1 MPRFIAPYP
10 FYLIRHGQTDWN
22 AEGRFQGSVDIPL
35 NDIGRGQAKRNG
47 LAFKAELP
55 NTKDWSFVSSPLS
68 RARETME
75 IVRSNA
81 GLNPPDYKLEPD
93 LREVSYGDWE
103 RQTIEEI
110 SRTNPAGIEERA
122 GNKWGFVPP
131 NGESYAMLADRVRS
145 VLTTFKSPTVIT
157 AHGGVL
163 RSIYYLIGDIDA
175 EEAAIAEVPQDQ
187 FLFVDGANL
196 RWI

>member
-1 MPRFIAPYP
+1 MPRFLAPFP

-35 NDIGRGQAKRNG
+35 NDTGRAQAKRNG

-55 NTKDWSFVSSPLS
+55 DVKGWRFVSSPLS
-68 RARETME
+68 RALETME
-75 IVRSNA
+75 IVRANA
-81 GLNPPDYKLEPD
+81 GLAPQDYALEPM

-110 SRTNPAGIEERA
+110 SISNAKGIAERA

-131 NGESYAMLADRVRS
+131 NGESYMMLADRVQA
-145 VLTTFKSPTVIT
+145 VLAALHGPTVIT

-163 RSIYYLIGDIDA
+163 RSIYYLIGDMDP
-175 EEAAIAEVPQDQ
+175 EEAAIAEVPQDK